1 MWLTI
6 RIVPHKNRKGKDYF
20 SMQDKL
26 PILTLEDARVYY
38 ASEADQV
45 RKALDGVSLT
55 LHQGEWV
62 SIVGANG
69 SGKSTLAGLL
79 IGFTPLS
86 GGVRNIPDELTVRGV
101 LQQPDAQVLGD
112 TIEEEF
118 HFALSPLMNSVR
130 EQSARRQDALH
141 TVGLHYPPGT
151 AISQLSG
158 GQKQLLNIAV
168 ALAAKPDVLI
178 LDEPTAMLDPGARD
192 RIEAIVQAITRRG
205 TAVIWITHHLEEAT
219 LCDRIMAMNKGRC
232 AYDGVPEF
240 FFYGMERNAGDA
252 LQTKMSSPC
261 ERLGMEIPFAVKTAL
276 LLKDKGMLP
285 DAMPLRPEQLAKEV
299 ARWKL
304 N

>member
-1 MWLTI
+1 
-6 RIVPHKNRKGKDYF
+6 
-20 SMQDKL
+20 MQDVTPLIKL
-26 PILTLEDARVYY
+26 ENVRVHY
-38 ASEADQV
+38 ASESGRV
-45 RKALDGVSLT
+45 RKAVDGVSLE
-55 LHQGEWV
+55 LAPGEWI

-86 GGVRNIPDELTVRGV
+86 GGERKAAPELVVRGV

-118 HFALSPLMNSVR
+118 HFALSSLLESPDEQLRRR
-130 EQSARRQDALH
+130 EHALH
-141 TVGLHYPPGT
+141 TVGLEHPPQA
-151 AISQLSG
+151 AISMLSG

-192 RIEAIVQAITRRG
+192 RMEAVVQTIVQQG

-219 LCDRIMAMNKGRC
+219 LCNRIIAMEQGRC
-232 AYDGVPEF
+232 VYDGAPAA
-240 FFYGMERNAGDA
+240 FFYGKDKEEITADAGKGA
-252 LQTKMSSPC
+252 QQPSPC
-261 ERLGMEIPFAVKTAL
+261 EQLGLAPPFTVQTAL
-276 LLKDKGMLP
+276 LLKRKGLLHH
-285 DAMPLRPEQLAKEV
+285 ATPLRPEQLVKEV
-299 ARWKL
+299 ALWQS

>member
-1 MWLTI
+1 
-6 RIVPHKNRKGKDYF
+6 
-20 SMQDKL
+20 MQGNM
-26 PILTLEDARVYY
+26 PIIILEDVRVHY
-38 ASEADQV
+38 ASEGGQV

-55 LHQGEWV
+55 LHQGEWI

-86 GGVRNIPDELTVRGV
+86 GGVRNISDKLTVRGV

-118 HFALSPLMNSVR
+118 HFALSPLMNTVE
-130 EQSARRQDALH
+130 EQSERRQDALH
-141 TVGLHYPPGT
+141 TVGLHYPPDMT
-151 AISQLSG
+151 ISQLSG

-192 RIEAIVQAITRRG
+192 RIEAIVQKITERG
-205 TAVIWITHHLEEAT
+205 TTVIWITHHLEEAT
-219 LCDRIMAMNKGRC
+219 LCDRIIAIERGRC
-232 AYDGVPEF
+232 VYDGEPES
-240 FFYGMERNAGDA
+240 FFYETELNEKATRENVQ
-252 LQTKMSSPC
+252 LSPC
-261 ERLGMEIPFAVKTAL
+261 ERLGLDPPFTVKTAL
-276 LLKDKGMLP
+276 LLKQKGMMP
-285 DAMPLRPEQLAKEV
+285 EAMPLRPEQLAKEV
-299 ARWKL
+299 ARWRS

>member
-1 MWLTI
+1 
-6 RIVPHKNRKGKDYF
+6 
-20 SMQDKL
+20 MQGNM
-26 PILTLEDARVYY
+26 PIIILEDVRVHY
-38 ASEADQV
+38 ASEGGQV

-55 LHQGEWV
+55 LHQREWI

-86 GGVRNIPDELTVRGV
+86 GGVRNISDELTVRGV

-118 HFALSPLMNSVR
+118 HFALSPLMNTVE
-130 EQSARRQDALH
+130 EQSERREDALH
-141 TVGLHYPPGT
+141 TVGLHYPPEM

-192 RIEAIVQAITRRG
+192 RIEAIVQKITKRG
-205 TAVIWITHHLEEAT
+205 TTVIWITHHLEEAT
-219 LCDRIMAMNKGRC
+219 LCDRIIAIERGRC
-232 AYDGVPEF
+232 VYDGEPES
-240 FFYGMERNAGDA
+240 FFYKTETNEKITGEDEQLSACD
-252 LQTKMSSPC
+252 
-261 ERLGMEIPFAVKTAL
+261 RLGLDPPFTVKTAL
-276 LLKDKGMLP
+276 LLKQKGMMP
-285 DAMPLRPEQLAKEV
+285 EAMPLRPEQLAKEV
-299 ARWKL
+299 ARWRS